1 MPSCAS
7 CSRPCGPWSACSVTC
22 GIGNRGRTNDR
33 GCMDVDICTQPIC
46 PETTSLTTQGIY
58 KGSDGITSTVAS
70 TSVYNSSAKASSKV
84 AETTTL
90 TTQEIYRGTDITKS
104 TVASTLFDTS
114 SATERLKIADA
125 RDTGDGLLPVKVAVP
140 VGVCLFVAV
149 ILTVFLLK
157 RRSHRKTTKDGEN
170 IDAPTELKNIS
181 GCVTIT
187 REAEVNA
194 SDVIDPDIDRS
205 STYDINPLYDSS
217 NTENY
222 YNHVRRNETDIY
234 PEYTCVVKRKHE
246 SSNQNEYTIFNG
258 GVGNEKN

>member
-84 AETTTL
+84 A
-90 TTQEIYRGTDITKS
+90 
-104 TVASTLFDTS
+104 
-114 SATERLKIADA
+114 A